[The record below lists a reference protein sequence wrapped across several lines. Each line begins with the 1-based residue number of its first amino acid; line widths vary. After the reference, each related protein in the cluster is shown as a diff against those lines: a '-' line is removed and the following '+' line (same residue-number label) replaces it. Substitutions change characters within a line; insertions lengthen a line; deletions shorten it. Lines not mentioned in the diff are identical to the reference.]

1 MPHKIWTT
9 DQENVYN
16 IIDLDSRPT
25 QNPNF
30 NYIFQLIFIS
40 LQIEGVCDPVK
51 LQMCANSIALMARQL
66 SFDSK
71 FLSPFSINARK
82 NNINAIGGKP
92 DDVTVVLAT
101 VSDNSG

>member
-1 MPHKIWTT
+1 
-9 DQENVYN
+9 
-16 IIDLDSRPT
+16 
-25 QNPNF
+25 
-30 NYIFQLIFIS
+30 
-40 LQIEGVCDPVK
+40 
-51 LQMCANSIALMARQL
+51 MARKL

-101 VSDNSG
+101 VADTSG